1 VALPHL
7 TLFSCPTHN
16 PEGDDTMTINKREL
30 LALAASLAAPSFA
43 MAQAKAGAKP
53 AAPAEDIVMGASMPL
68 SGVFAFAG
76 IAIDLGI
83 KDYLSILNEGGGVK
97 GRKVRYVAED
107 TAYKVDQSMAA
118 FKRIT
123 SQNKVNLYYADST
136 GFAKSVNPELER
148 NGNILMTGASFGK
161 ELSDAQKYGLQ
172 FMVGPDY
179 SEMVGIL
186 LQYIAKTK
194 PGAKV
199 ALVYSDT
206 EFGRDPVEAA
216 RASIKQLGLSVATEI
231 VTAPGS
237 VDVSAEVVKL
247 RRADPDYTIFHGYV
261 AAPIPEFINQ
271 AKSLGMKSQFMGT
284 FWSMDHTTVMRMG
297 ANADG
302 FMGVMPY
309 RYYYDTEGK
318 SPMLERI
325 RKMRPDYQ
333 TTGYTQGFLAAMLL
347 TEAAKRTLDAGNELT
362 GKNMKIALS
371 SIRNFDTGGLIG
383 VPLSIKGNSIP
394 IGRVYKA
401 DFKAQKMVP
410 ASDWINLTK

>member
-1 VALPHL
+1 MR
-7 TLFSCPTHN
+7 
-16 PEGDDTMTINKREL
+16 MTINKREL
-30 LALAASLAAPSFA
+30 LALAASLAVPSIA
-43 MAQAKAGAKP
+43 LAQAKP
-53 AAPAEDIVMGASMPL
+53 AAKAEAAEDIVFGASMPL

-76 IAIDLGI
+76 IAIDQGI
-83 KDYLSILNEGGGVK
+83 KDYLGILNEGGGVK

-123 SQNKVNLYYADST
+123 SQNKVSLYYADST
-136 GFAKSVNPELER
+136 GFAKTVNPELER

-161 ELSDAQKYGLQ
+161 EFSDSQKYGMQ

-194 PGAKV
+194 PRAKV

-216 RASIKQLGLSVATEI
+216 RVGMKQLGLELATEI

-261 AAPIPEFINQ
+261 SAPIPEFINQ

-284 FWSMDHTTVMRMG
+284 FWTMDSATVMRMG
-297 ANADG
+297 PNADG

-325 RKMRPDYQ
+325 RKLRPEYQ
-333 TTGYTQGFLAAMLL
+333 TTGYIQGFLAAMLL
-347 TEAAKRTLDAGNELT
+347 TEAARRTLEAGNPLT

-394 IGRVYKA
+394 VGRVYKA
-401 DFKAQKMVP
+401 DVKTQKMVP
-410 ASDWINLTK
+410 VSDWINLTK

>member
-1 VALPHL
+1 
-7 TLFSCPTHN
+7 
-16 PEGDDTMTINKREL
+16 MTITKREL
-30 LALAASLAAPSFA
+30 LALAASAVTPGFA
-43 MAQAKAGAKP
+43 LAQARPAGKA
-53 AAPAEDIVMGASMPL
+53 AASTEDIVFGASVPL
-68 SGVFAFAG
+68 TGVFAFAG

-83 KDYLSILNEGGGVK
+83 KDYLSILNEAGGVK
-97 GRKVRYVAED
+97 GRKVKYLAED
-107 TAYKVDQSMAA
+107 TGYKVDQSMAV
-118 FKRIT
+118 FKKIT
-123 SQNKVNLYYADST
+123 SQNKVSLYYADST
-136 GFAKSVNPELER
+136 GFVKTVNPELER
-148 NGNILMTGASFGK
+148 NGNILMTGASFAK
-161 ELSDAQKYGLQ
+161 DLSDAQKYGMQ

-186 LQYIAKTK
+186 LRYIARTK

-216 RASIKQLGLSVATEI
+216 RASIKGLGLALATEI
-231 VTAPGS
+231 VTPPSS

-261 AAPIPEFINQ
+261 SAPIPEFINQ
-271 AKSLGMKSQFMGT
+271 AKGLGMKTAFMGT
-284 FWSMDHTTVMRMG
+284 FWSMDNTTVMRMG
-297 ANADG
+297 PNADG

-325 RKMRPDYQ
+325 RKMRPEYQ
-333 TTGYTQGFLAAMLL
+333 STGYTQGFLAAMLL

-394 IGRVYKA
+394 IGRVYRA
-401 DFKAQKMVP
+401 DFKAQKMLP
-410 ASDWINLTK
+410 ASDWINLQQ

>member
-1 VALPHL
+1 MTIKKRDLMALGLATAAAAALP
-7 TLFSCPTHN
+7 T
-16 PEGDDTMTINKREL
+16 RV
-30 LALAASLAAPSFA
+30 LA
-43 MAQAKAGAKP
+43 QAKP
-53 AAPAEDIVMGASMPL
+53 AAAGEDIVFGASVPL
-68 SGVFAFAG
+68 TGVFAFAG

-83 KDYLSILNEGGGVK
+83 KDYLTILNEGGGVK

-107 TAYKVDQSMAA
+107 TGYKVDQSMAV

-123 SQNKVNLYYADST
+123 GQNKVSLYYADST
-136 GFAKSVNPELER
+136 GFVKTVNPELER

-161 ELSDAQKYGLQ
+161 EISDAQKYPLQ

-216 RASIKQLGLSVATEI
+216 RAGVKALGLTLATEI
-231 VTAPGS
+231 VTPPAS
-237 VDVSAEVVKL
+237 VDVSAEVIKL
-247 RRADPDYTIFHGYV
+247 RRADPDFTIFHGYV
-261 AAPIPEFINQ
+261 SAPIPEFINQ
-271 AKSLGMKSQFMGT
+271 AKALGMKTAFMGT
-284 FWSMDHTTVMRMG
+284 FWSMDNTTVMRMG
-297 ANADG
+297 ASADG
-302 FMGVMPY
+302 FLGVMPY

-325 RKMRPDYQ
+325 RKMRPEYQ
-333 TTGYTQGFLAAMLL
+333 ATGYMQGFLAAMLL
-347 TEAAKRTLDAGNELT
+347 TEAAKRTLDNGNELT
-362 GKNMKIALS
+362 GKNMKTALS
-371 SIRNFDTGGLIG
+371 SIRNFDTGGIIG

-394 IGRVYKA
+394 IGRIYRA
-401 DFKAQKMVP
+401 DFKAQKMVA

>member
-1 VALPHL
+1 
-7 TLFSCPTHN
+7 
-16 PEGDDTMTINKREL
+16 MTIPKRSL
-30 LALAASLAAPSFA
+30 CAAALAALSLLAVAPAAL
-43 MAQAKAGAKP
+43 AQKAAKP
-53 AAPAEDIVMGASMPL
+53 AAAQEDIVLGASMPL
-68 SGVFAFAG
+68 TGVFAFAG
-76 IAIDLGI
+76 IAIDQGI
-83 KDYLSILNEGGGVK
+83 KDYLSILNDAGGVK

-107 TAYKVDQSMAA
+107 TAYKVDQSMAT
-118 FKRIT
+118 FKKLT
-123 SQNKVNLYYADST
+123 SQNKISLYYADST
-136 GFAKSVNPELER
+136 AFVKTVNPELER
-148 NGNILMTGASFGK
+148 SGNILMTGASFAK
-161 ELSDAQKYGLQ
+161 EISNAQKYPMQ
-172 FMVGPDY
+172 FMMGPDY

-206 EFGRDPVEAA
+206 EFGRDPVEAF
-216 RASIKQLGLSVATEI
+216 RVDTKKLGLNIATEI
-231 VTAPGS
+231 VTPPGS

-247 RRADPDYTIFHGYV
+247 RRADPDFTIFHGYV
-261 AAPIPEFINQ
+261 SAPIPEFINQ
-271 AKSLGMKSQFMGT
+271 AKGLGMKTQFMGT
-284 FWSMDHTTVMRMG
+284 FWTMDKTTVMRMG

-302 FMGVMPY
+302 FLGVMPY
-309 RYYYDTEGK
+309 RYYDDTDGK
-318 SPMLERI
+318 APMLDKI
-325 RKMRPDYQ
+325 RKMRPEYQ

-394 IGRVYKA
+394 IGRIYKA

-410 ASDWINLTK
+410 ASDWISLQQ

>member
-1 VALPHL
+1 MTIKKRDLMALGLATAAAAALPTRVL
-7 TLFSCPTHN
+7 
-16 PEGDDTMTINKREL
+16 
-30 LALAASLAAPSFA
+30 
-43 MAQAKAGAKP
+43 AQAKPAPRP
-53 AAPAEDIVMGASMPL
+53 AATAGEDIVFGASVPL
-68 SGVFAFAG
+68 TGVFAFAG

-83 KDYLSILNEGGGVK
+83 KDYLTILNEGGGVK

-107 TAYKVDQSMAA
+107 TGYKVDQSMAV

-123 SQNKVNLYYADST
+123 GQNKVSLYYADST
-136 GFAKSVNPELER
+136 GFVKTVNPELER

-161 ELSDAQKYGLQ
+161 EISDAQKYPLQ

-216 RASIKQLGLSVATEI
+216 RSGVKALGLTLATEI
-231 VTAPGS
+231 VTPPAS
-237 VDVSAEVVKL
+237 VDVSAEVIKL
-247 RRADPDYTIFHGYV
+247 RRADPDFTIFHGYV
-261 AAPIPEFINQ
+261 SAPIPEFINQ
-271 AKSLGMKSQFMGT
+271 AKALGMKTAFMGT
-284 FWSMDHTTVMRMG
+284 FWSMDNTTVMRMG
-297 ANADG
+297 ASADG
-302 FMGVMPY
+302 FLGVMPY

-325 RKMRPDYQ
+325 RKMRPEYQ
-333 TTGYTQGFLAAMLL
+333 ATGYMQGFLAAMLL
-347 TEAAKRTLDAGNELT
+347 TEAAKRTLDNGNELT
-362 GKNMKIALS
+362 GKNMKTALS
-371 SIRNFDTGGLIG
+371 SIRNFDTGGIIG

-394 IGRVYKA
+394 IGRIYRA
-401 DFKAQKMVP
+401 DFKAQKMVA

>member
-1 VALPHL
+1 
-7 TLFSCPTHN
+7 
-16 PEGDDTMTINKREL
+16 MTITKREW
-30 LALAASLAAPSFA
+30 LALAASAVTPGFA
-43 MAQAKAGAKP
+43 LAQAKPAGKP
-53 AAPAEDIVMGASMPL
+53 AASTEDIVFGASVPL
-68 SGVFAFAG
+68 TGVFAFAG
-76 IAIDLGI
+76 IAIDVGI
-83 KDYLSILNEGGGVK
+83 KDYLSILNEAGGVK
-97 GRKVRYVAED
+97 GRKVKYVAED
-107 TAYKVDQSMAA
+107 TGYKVDQSMAV
-118 FKRIT
+118 FKKIT

-136 GFAKSVNPELER
+136 AFVKTVNPELER
-148 NGNILMTGASFGK
+148 NGNILMTGASFAK
-161 ELSDAQKYGLQ
+161 EISDAQKYGVQ

-186 LQYIAKTK
+186 LRYIAKTK

-216 RASIKQLGLSVATEI
+216 RASIKNLGLVLATEI
-231 VTAPGS
+231 VTPPSS

-261 AAPIPEFINQ
+261 SAPIPEFINQ
-271 AKSLGMKSQFMGT
+271 AKGLGMKTAFMGT
-284 FWSMDHTTVMRMG
+284 FWSMDNTTVMRMG
-297 ANADG
+297 PNADG

-309 RYYYDTEGK
+309 RYYYDTDGK

-325 RKMRPDYQ
+325 RKMRPEYQ
-333 TTGYTQGFLAAMLL
+333 STGYIQGFLAAMLL

-394 IGRVYKA
+394 IGRVYRA
-401 DFKAQKMVP
+401 DFKAQKMLP
-410 ASDWINLTK
+410 ASDWINLQQ